1 MALTPSQSI
10 IDSANAVKTVTDTK
24 GRKITF
30 RRLGALDRARIFKA
44 AGPVNSQ
51 NAPYIGM
58 SMIACSCTDVDGVPI
73 PFPSKESEID
83 AAIARLDDPGM
94 NAIAEEFAKEMEDG
108 DSASS
113 DTPSI

>member
-1 MALTPSQSI
+1 MALSPSQSI
-10 IDSANAVKTVTDTK
+10 IDAANAVKTVTDSK
-24 GRKITF
+24 GRKLTF

-44 AGPVNSQ
+44 AGPVNAQ

-58 SMIACSCTDVDGVPI
+58 AMIACSCTDVDGIPI
-73 PFPSKESEID
+73 PFPGKESEID

-108 DSASS
+108 DSAAS
-113 DTPSI
+113 DAGAV